1 MVIQLASLLLGLP
14 GIQALLGL
22 PAGRRVVGRF
32 EAGHVAAGGETLLL
46 IVLLC
51 FGGRAEGLV
60 APNPPRK
67 LVRSC
72 YADARR
78 CSNPSWAP

>member
-46 IVLLC
+46 IVLLF
-51 FGGRAEGLV
+51 FGGALRG
-60 APNPPRK
+60 
-67 LVRSC
+67 
-72 YADARR
+72 
-78 CSNPSWAP
+78 